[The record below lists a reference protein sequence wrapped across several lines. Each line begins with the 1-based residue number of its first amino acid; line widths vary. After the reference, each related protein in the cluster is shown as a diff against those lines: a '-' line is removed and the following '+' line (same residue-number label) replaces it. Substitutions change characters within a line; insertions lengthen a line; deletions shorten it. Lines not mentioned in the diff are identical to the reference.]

1 LADCD
6 NNDTEK
12 NGNTRSNDEGNNTEE
27 VIDGKNS
34 EESIEDLFKKVK
46 NNSPTSERIEA
57 LEDIAMHYYWYGGD
71 LKVAEEEI
79 FKGITLHGDYDVVE
93 EGFQQAAHLDPYDQK
108 LKYTLASGQM

>member
-57 LEDIAMHYYWYGGD
+57 LEDMAMHYYWYGGD

-79 FKGITLHGDYDVVE
+79 LKGITLHGDYDAVE
-93 EGFQQAAHLDPYDQK
+93 EAFKLATEIQLYDNV
-108 LKYTLASGQM
+108 LNCAIESI